1 MYETETVLSGIPERT
16 KSGWKLPAAPVSEV
30 LTNSTVG
37 EPEVICVGR
46 GALPASGFTRD
57 IGSGFNDRTSR
68 ELQRTTVDGRS
79 GGWFSSVLGVAN
91 DSTAYGRSD
100 GDGLYPGGLC
110 REPRHDLRRKRY
122 FRIGGYEGTCC
133 IGNLDLGNDLTR
145 GVVILRSRRKRN
157 GLS

>member
-1 MYETETVLSGIPERT
+1 MKRKQCFQEFRR
-16 KSGWKLPAAPVSEV
+16 
-30 LTNSTVG
+30 
-37 EPEVICVGR
+37 EPRAGGSYRRPRCRRFDEFDRWGARSDCVGR
-46 GALPASGFTRD
+46 GALPALGFTRD

-122 FRIGGYEGTCC
+122 FRIGGYEGTRC

-145 GVVILRSRRKRN
+145 GVVILRSRRKRD